1 MLNPEDW
8 LIVAV
13 VMLIAG
19 SVKGIAGLGLPTIA
33 VSLMVFFFDAHQ
45 ALGLIVLP
53 LLFSNM
59 LQAWQSG
66 QFRWVLT
73 NFWPFLAAIAITIF
87 IASSFANQV
96 NERIIYLLIAIG
108 ILLFLVSQKKL
119 PSLSIENSNHSIY
132 AGFAGCCAGLLGGL
146 TTVWGPP
153 TVIYLRLIN
162 LDKEQFVRAA
172 GWMFLI
178 GGIPLTLG
186 YWFGGILTSQMVPV
200 GLVGSIA
207 AMLGVVIG
215 KQFRPKISEKRF
227 VLIIDIILALMAVN
241 LLRKALGY

>member
-1 MLNPEDW
+1 MESW
-8 LIVAV
+8 LIFFV

-19 SVKGIAGLGLPTIA
+19 TVKGIAGLGLPTIA
-33 VSLMVFFFDAHQ
+33 ISLMVFFVDAHQ

-53 LLFSNM
+53 LLFSNL
-59 LQAWQSG
+59 LQAWQSA

-87 IASSFANQV
+87 ISSSFASQV
-96 NERIIYLLIAIG
+96 NERIIFLLIAIG
-108 ILLFLVSQKKL
+108 ICLFLISQKNLPKL
-119 PSLSIENSNHSIY
+119 KLENNNHSIY
-132 AGFAGCCAGLLGGL
+132 ACIAGSLAGALGGL

-153 TVIYLRLIN
+153 TIIYLRMLG

-178 GGIPLTLG
+178 GGIPLTAG
-186 YWFGGILTSQMVPV
+186 YWFGGILTSELIPI
-200 GLVGSIA
+200 GLVGSVF
-207 AMLGVVIG
+207 AMLGVIVG

-227 VLIIDIILALMAVN
+227 VLIIDVILVLMALN
-241 LLRKALGY
+241 LLRKALGFEF